1 MPGAVFLNLT
11 DITGDT
17 TDDAHPDEI
26 EVLGWSW
33 GLLRSGTQDVTGRT
47 TAGKVSG
54 QEFTFQKYMDSS
66 SPVLLKHVCD
76 GQGIPEG
83 VLTVQT
89 SGGKDEKVEALVLLM
104 EDVTLTSFTPGGAG
118 EAGQNIPTESVSM
131 TCKRFTYKY
140 TGQKPD
146 SHADASSDQ
155 GWDLDKDVTHSA

>member
-1 MPGAVFLNLT
+1 MPGAVFLKLT

-26 EVLGWSW
+26 EVLGWNW

-47 TAGKVSG
+47 TGGHVSG
-54 QEFTFQKYMDSS
+54 DEFTFQKYMDSS

-83 VLTVQT
+83 ILTVQT
-89 SGGKDEKVEALVLLM
+89 SGGKDEKVEALVIKM
-104 EDVTLTSFTPGGAG
+104 EDVTLTSFQPSGVG
-118 EAGQNIPTESVSM
+118 EAGQNIPTESVSL
-131 TCKRFTYKY
+131 TCKRFTYSY

-146 SHADASSDQ
+146 SHADASSEQ
-155 GWDLDKDVTHSA
+155 TWDFDINNVM